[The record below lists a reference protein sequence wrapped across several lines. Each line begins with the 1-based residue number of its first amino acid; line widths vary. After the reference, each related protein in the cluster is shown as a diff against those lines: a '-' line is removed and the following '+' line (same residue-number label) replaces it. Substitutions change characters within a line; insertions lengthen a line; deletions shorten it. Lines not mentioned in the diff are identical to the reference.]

1 MKLAPVSA
9 APLDVPVK
17 FPEVELGHHSLA
29 IDAILMDVIRE
40 GWKRP
45 LAEGLE
51 IEVKGQGRCKQTVD
65 MDIGLRNFIQNGPRV
80 PAVFLHE

>member
-1 MKLAPVSA
+1 
-9 APLDVPVK
+9 
-17 FPEVELGHHSLA
+17 
-29 IDAILMDVIRE
+29 MDVIRE

-51 IEVKGQGRCKQTVD
+51 IEIKGLGRCKQTVD
-65 MDIGLRNFIQNGPRV
+65 MDIGLRNFVQNGPRV